1 MTKSLRTIFFAAILC
16 ATAFSFGDATF
27 PNEDASPKS
36 LRSKVSKDPNLNPV
50 KKKKKS
56 VAAKIPNVVTVME
69 KNDDATPVYDN
80 AISNEDASPKSS
92 RSKVSKD
99 PNLNPVTK
107 KKKKKKIVP
116 TKISNVVPA
125 MEKNDDATPV
135 YDNAFPNEDASP
147 KSLRSKISKDPNLN
161 PVTKKKKVV
170 STKIPHVVPVM
181 EKEKEDK
188 VTATKDNVKKT
199 SSDHEVTAKVAKTNK
214 KQAVGVKKA
223 GVKKAGVKKVGVKKG
238 GAKKGGFKNVSGKV
252 IHNTKK
258 KKKKQSI
265 VIPQK
270 QTSPGSLEPTTTLV
284 SDYADY
290 SKGDTDSGNEKEGLL
305 LDDNENKSGI
315 MISAK
320 SNIVSTAA
328 TEPTSPTIIKDDRV
342 RTLDINPVLGRGY
355 SVETNNYQS
364 TCLEVSNSESS
375 VPVFDCK
382 FHQRH
387 LLLYPAN
394 HLSR

>member
-27 PNEDASPKS
+27 
-36 LRSKVSKDPNLNPV
+36 
-50 KKKKKS
+50 
-56 VAAKIPNVVTVME
+56 
-69 KNDDATPVYDN
+69 
-80 AISNEDASPKSS
+80 SNKDASPKSS

-107 KKKKKKIVP
+107 KKKKKKVVP

-125 MEKNDDATPV
+125 MEKNDDAAPV

-147 KSLRSKISKDPNLN
+147 KSVRSKNSKDPNLN

-170 STKIPHVVPVM
+170 RTKIPHVVPVM
-181 EKEKEDK
+181 EKEKKDK

-214 KQAVGVKKA
+214 KQTVGVKKA
-223 GVKKAGVKKVGVKKG
+223 GVKKAGVKKAGVKKAG
-238 GAKKGGFKNVSGKV
+238 VKKAGAKKGDFKNVSGKV

-258 KKKKQSI
+258 KKNKQSI
-265 VIPQK
+265 VIAQK
-270 QTSPGSLEPTTTLV
+270 QTSPGSLKPTTTLV

-305 LDDNENKSGI
+305 LDDNENNSGI

-320 SNIVSTAA
+320 SDIVSTAA
-328 TEPTSPTIIKDDRV
+328 TEPTSPTIIKDDKV
-342 RTLDINPVLGRGY
+342 RSLDINPVLGRGY

-364 TCLEVSNSESS
+364 TCLEVGNSASS

-382 FHQRH
+382 FHQRR